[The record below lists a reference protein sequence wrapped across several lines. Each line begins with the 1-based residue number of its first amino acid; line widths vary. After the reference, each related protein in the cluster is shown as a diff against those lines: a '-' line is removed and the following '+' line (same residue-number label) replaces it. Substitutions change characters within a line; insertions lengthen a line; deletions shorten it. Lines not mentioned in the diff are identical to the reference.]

1 VGIDKYTIIHPI
13 FGHSIIQ
20 TSAFLVSVA
29 FPEANF
35 YETAEQYGK
44 KCSQPY
50 ESHSDFIKNRQAAMT
65 TH

>member
-1 VGIDKYTIIHPI
+1 VGVDKYTIIHPI
-13 FGHSIIQ
+13 FGQTIIQ

-44 KCSQPY
+44 KCS
-50 ESHSDFIKNRQAAMT
+50 HNLMT
-65 TH
+65 VTQTSSRIDKLP